1 MSNLKKE
8 INNCDKGSNLLEVLN
23 NFGFNIEAICGRNGK
38 CGKCKVIVKTPDSVN
53 AITLEEKNILSED
66 ELKKGV
72 RLSCLVKVIEDVII
86 EIPESSIQK
95 RLRILQEGISRKIKI
110 DPCLE
115 IREVSIPRPSLGD
128 ENSYV
133 DLIKNELKKSNLSI
147 DYPALKDISNKV
159 MDKSKHKFII
169 FKNEIIGLSNLEEN
183 VYGIA
188 IDIGTTT
195 VVTYLFNIETGKLI
209 DIESILNPQIKYG
222 EDLISRITYSINNGV
237 NSVQNSI
244 IEGINLM
251 IDALC
256 LRNNISYNSIYEMTA
271 VGNTAMHHIFLNINP
286 KSLSLSPFTPVVSSS
301 VDIKSRELGVKINQ
315 SGNVHVL
322 PIISG
327 FVGAD
332 TIGVLLA
339 TELYK
344 NNEVSL
350 AIDIGTNGELVLGN
364 KDRMVSCSCA
374 AGPALEGGHLK
385 FGMRASTGAIESVF
399 IEDGSFKAFYKTIND
414 GKPRGI
420 CGSGIIDI
428 VSEMLKVGLLDPSGR
443 IIDKD
448 YERVRKNSSNGQKE
462 YVVEWK
468 EKTAMGKEI
477 VITASDIREI
487 QLAKGAIATGINIL
501 LEKLKMTAND
511 IDNLYLAGAFGNYID
526 IKSAIRIG
534 LIPNVPL
541 DRIKSIGNAAGEGA
555 KISLLSKGKRI
566 EENEINKKIDYIELA
581 AEKDFNE
588 EFVKSLSFPC
598 IDI

>member
-1 MSNLKKE
+1 
-8 INNCDKGSNLLEVLN
+8 
-23 NFGFNIEAICGRNGK
+23 
-38 CGKCKVIVKTPDSVN
+38 
-53 AITLEEKNILSED
+53 
-66 ELKKGV
+66 V

-95 RLRILQEGISRKIKI
+95 RLRILQEGISKKIKI

-115 IREVSIPRPSLGD
+115 IKGIKIPRPSLGD

-147 DYPALKDISNKV
+147 DYPTLKDLSNKA

-286 KSLSLSPFTPVVSSS
+286 KSLSLSPFTPTISSS

>member
-1 MSNLKKE
+1 M
-8 INNCDKGSNLLEVLN
+8 
-23 NFGFNIEAICGRNGK
+23 
-38 CGKCKVIVKTPDSVN
+38 
-53 AITLEEKNILSED
+53 
-66 ELKKGV
+66 

-95 RLRILQEGISRKIKI
+95 RLRILQEGISGKIKI
-110 DPCLE
+110 NPCLE

-147 DYPALKDISNKV
+147 DYPALKDISNKI

-169 FKNEIIGLSNLEEN
+169 FKNEVIGLSNLEEN

-301 VDIKSRELGVKINQ
+301 VDIKSRELGIKINQ

-344 NNEVSL
+344 NDEISL

-364 KDRMVSCSCA
+364 NKQMVSCSCA

-399 IEDGSFKAFYKTIND
+399 IEDGSFKAFYKTINN
-414 GKPRGI
+414 GKPKGI
-420 CGSGIIDI
+420 CGSGIIDV

-443 IIDKD
+443 IINKD
-448 YERVRKNSSNGQKE
+448 CERVRKNPSNGQNE
-462 YVVEWK
+462 YVIEWK
-468 EKTAMGKEI
+468 HNTEISKDI

-501 LEKLKMTAND
+501 LEKLKITAND

-534 LIPNVPL
+534 LIPNIPL

-555 KISLLSKGKRI
+555 KISLLSKEKRI

-581 AEKDFNE
+581 AEENFND
-588 EFVKSLSFPC
+588 EFVKSLRFPAYG
-598 IDI
+598 I